1 MTATQEKPT
10 RKRPYSMPTLS
21 KYGDLTRVT
30 ESASKNAKMMDGSN
44 NAVKS
49 G

>member
-1 MTATQEKPT
+1 MTATPEKPT
-10 RKRPYSMPTLS
+10 PKRPYSMPTLS
-21 KYGDLTRVT
+21 KYGDLTQLT
-30 ESASKNAKMMDGSN
+30 ESVSKKATMMDGGN

>member
-1 MTATQEKPT
+1 MTATKEKPT

-21 KYGDLTRVT
+21 KYGDLTQMT
-30 ESASKNAKMMDGSN
+30 ESVSMDAKMMDGGSN
-44 NAVKS
+44 SIKS